1 VHRSQGLGRPRGYDD
16 IHVEPEQLGGEGMK
30 LIALGRMAML
40 KLMSRPLLPMRAVS
54 VIRMGD
60 RSPRCYLP
68 SVPILRG
75 LSFAWWCTST
85 VRIIEMVPP
94 ERPIECEQAAH
105 AFAKPERKAL

>member
-75 LSFAWWCTST
+75 LSFVRWCTST
-85 VRIIEMVPP
+85 VRIMAMVRS
-94 ERPIECEQAAH
+94 ETPIACEQAAQ
-105 AFAKPERKAL
+105 AFAKPAPQAL

>member
-75 LSFAWWCTST
+75 LSFARWCTST
-85 VRIIEMVPP
+85 VRILAMGPSETPLGCA
-94 ERPIECEQAAH
+94 RAAH
-105 AFAKPERKAL
+105 AVATPDPKAW